1 MGGQRLDRAELR
13 HRLSHI
19 PAWIVDEFADVFEP
33 AVLKGLKVAADRE
46 RKSRPDKQTGKPGS
60 SDRTRRAR
68 RGQPPAEGD
77 DA

>member
-13 HRLSHI
+13 HRLSDI

-46 RKSRPDKQTGKPGS
+46 HKSRPDKQTAAGTTPP
-60 SDRTRRAR
+60 RRRAR
-68 RGQPPAEGD
+68 RGRPEAEGD